1 MQPCQTKL
9 FCAVRDFYVS
19 FDFTGRGCAKCIVRL
34 HEARQIKMFLGC
46 CQKPRQP
53 AELRQT
59 LREAMSLASCV
70 GSSCSPRLTM
80 FDLFYHHANFHVLKS
95 LNRFDLIF
103 HFGLNCQLQN
113 KINFLGR
120 SYAFYYLNDHISWVH
135 KVNSIIGKQL
145 RAFYNGHFW
154 HSKMTIWQNYDL
166 WYHPPPWHHLSF
178 WYHPPQMTP
187 PWQHPTPW
195 HLLPPDIVLL
205 PDTILPWNH
214 HSSWHLYQFPCLAIG
229 LGRHCCTCLI

>member
-1 MQPCQTKL
+1 MKKKI
-9 FCAVRDFYVS
+9 Y
-19 FDFTGRGCAKCIVRL
+19 I
-34 HEARQIKMFLGC
+34 
-46 CQKPRQP
+46 
-53 AELRQT
+53 
-59 LREAMSLASCV
+59 
-70 GSSCSPRLTM
+70 

-113 KINFLGR
+113 KINFLGH

-195 HLLPPDIVLL
+195 HLLPPWHSPPPRHHPPLKPSLL
-205 PDTILPWNH
+205 LTPLPIPMSGHWFGQTLLYLFNLIYNLGCGTSDGWTLH
-214 HSSWHLYQFPCLAIG
+214 GWMDRHLVQ
-229 LGRHCCTCLI
+229 